1 MTQPITPDQPWVHTD
16 DPVDWTQATSEPP
29 ADDEEAEHDG

>member
-16 DPVDWTQATSEPP
+16 DPVDWTQATSETPD
-29 ADDEEAEHDG
+29 ADEEAEHDG